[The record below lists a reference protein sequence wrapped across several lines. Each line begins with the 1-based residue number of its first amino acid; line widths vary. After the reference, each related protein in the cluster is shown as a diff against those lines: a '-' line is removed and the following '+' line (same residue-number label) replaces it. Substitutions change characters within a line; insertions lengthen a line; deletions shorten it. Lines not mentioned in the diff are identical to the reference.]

1 MLEIMMHSGGYRIE
15 YLNLHA
21 AGTDLGFGLYVC
33 GKLEIGQPYSRQ
45 ARYHLLAGLERITRS
60 QNLENLV
67 AVYVDICS
75 RTELSRHAR
84 QQLMNDLAA
93 GMFKKVMLYT
103 PEEILVSAGNSNE
116 IEWIPV
122 QAEFGTRKTISC
134 PALMPGEPCHCNLMN

>member
-33 GKLEIGQPYSRQ
+33 GKLEKGQPYSRQ

-75 RTELSRHAR
+75 RAELGRPAR
-84 QQLMNDLAA
+84 QQLMKDLAV

-103 PEEILVSAGNSNE
+103 PEEILVSAANSNE
-116 IEWIPV
+116 IEWIHV
-122 QAEFGTRKTISC
+122 QSEFGSAKTISH
-134 PALMPGEPCHCNLMN
+134 PALMPVEPCQCNSMN